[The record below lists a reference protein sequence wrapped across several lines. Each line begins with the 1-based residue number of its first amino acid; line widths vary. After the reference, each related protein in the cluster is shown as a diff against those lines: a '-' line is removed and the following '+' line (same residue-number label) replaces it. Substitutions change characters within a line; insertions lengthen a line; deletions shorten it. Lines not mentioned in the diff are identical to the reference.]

1 MKLCAQCSSGEKYC
15 QIELVWN
22 WDLKK
27 GRWGSCIAN
36 LEELIHRRGIVHC
49 SSGWGGQD
57 RDHNIP
63 VQILKIDN
71 TMTLSLSLT
80 SLSLSVNSEL
90 LSLTWNMGFFV
101 CDLSYCKKSS
111 RGFLGWP
118 RRAAAHA
125 AWTWRS
131 SARLP
136 SCHCP
141 ATVCLLYMMYK
152 CECLLG
158 WWVEDAPRLFC
169 QKTSLLRARK
179 MMIIFIS
186 SRVMLKFVYRSWKQN
201 DFFHLSSTQLI

>member
-1 MKLCAQCSSGEKYC
+1 MKLCAQFTSEEKYC

-118 RRAAAHA
+118 RRVAAAA
-125 AWTWRS
+125 AAAARRCPNLKKFSQAAEPPLSGRGIWCINA
-131 SARLP
+131 SA
-136 SCHCP
+136 S
-141 ATVCLLYMMYK
+141 
-152 CECLLG
+152 
-158 WWVEDAPRLFC
+158 
-169 QKTSLLRARK
+169 
-179 MMIIFIS
+179 
-186 SRVMLKFVYRSWKQN
+186 
-201 DFFHLSSTQLI
+201 